1 MKANKYSQIVLIGL
15 AVIFVSSLHA
25 QQQVQYTQYM
35 YNTMSVNPAYT
46 GTSNRLEAYLI
57 HRSQWVGMSGAPN
70 SQNIGVQGAVSN
82 RIGLG
87 FNAIKDRL
95 GPANEVY
102 LNASAAVRLNLSSKV
117 KLSIGINGGV
127 DVLSVDWSSGQVM
140 HENDQSLMNNIR
152 SRVRPLVGAGLYL
165 YGNNWYAGIS
175 SPSFMKADRYTSS
188 ITAPINSVIHWYFI
202 GGYVFTLSDQLKFK
216 PAILGK
222 LVQGAP
228 LSLDISANFLL
239 QERFTMGAAYRFND
253 AFSVLAGITFKKS
266 FFLGYSY
273 DFSVTRLQK
282 FNNGSHDIIFRYTLF
297 DKIQNIRSPRF
308 F

>member
-1 MKANKYSQIVLIGL
+1 MKANKYTQIFLIGL
-15 AVIFVSSLHA
+15 AVILVSTIHA

-35 YNTMSVNPAYT
+35 YNTMSVNPGYT

-70 SQNIGVQGAVSN
+70 SQNVGVQGAVSK

-87 FNAIKDRL
+87 LNAIKDRL
-95 GPANEVY
+95 GPSNEVY
-102 LNASAAVRLNLSSKV
+102 LNASAAVRLNLSQKV
-117 KLSIGINGGV
+117 KLSIGISGGI

-140 HENDQSLMNNIR
+140 HENDQSLMNNIQN
-152 SRVRPLVGAGLYL
+152 RVRPLVGAGLYF
-165 YGNNWYAGIS
+165 YGSNWYAGVS
-175 SPSFMKADRYTSS
+175 SPSFIKTDRYTSA
-188 ITAPINSVIHWYFI
+188 TTVPINSVVHWYFI

-222 LVQGAP
+222 MVQGAP
-228 LSLDISANFLL
+228 LSVDVSANFLL
-239 QERFTMGAAYRFND
+239 QDRFTMGLAYRFND
-253 AFSVLAGITFKKS
+253 AFSILAGITFKKS

-273 DFSVTRLQK
+273 DFSVSRLQK

-297 DKIQNIRSPRF
+297 DKVANIRSPRF